1 MVATTP
7 HSVPVRA
14 GLFATFVA
22 LVLLAALGLL
32 AGCSAGKAGD
42 TAKPGIVMELGWWID
57 HDGRAELA
65 DAQQVKDWTAFSGLK
80 TFGFEPGPIWFKLR
94 LSAASRDSPP
104 LWTLRVLPAYLDEL
118 TFHDPGVG
126 RVLRA
131 GRAIQPTGDLAS
143 SINYTF
149 PVPSMSEPRDVYVR
163 LESVGTR
170 LALIDVVPYE
180 EAAYRNR
187 LQEWAFAALIALS
200 AVSALWAV
208 AEWALSREGIVG
220 AFAIKQLCA
229 TVWAFVAAGFARVLV
244 GPWLP
249 SGHLTIVHSTMLA
262 LLISACI
269 VFLAMLMWAYRPSRH
284 WIRMLFGLALMFALM
299 PLMQLAGFAREMR
312 MIVNVCIPLLFVLLL
327 LTLTSV
333 ARKKSDQP
341 VPVFLLFAYLGVYSL
356 LISVPAMINLGG
368 LEALAKPASPRQIDG
383 SEPVSTVISVW
394 EIIAVY
400 ASLASLMLDGL
411 LMRVLLIH
419 RARALQRAQH
429 KTEFEL
435 LRSKE
440 ESLARARLSEEQ
452 SKLFS
457 MLAHEMK
464 TPLATLRMWIDAGPA
479 ARAAMERAISDMN
492 QVIERCVHTG
502 QLAEQGLQPMPQAD
516 DAAGLTTAGIQAC
529 RAPERVRLSG
539 PEGPAPILADTQML
553 SIALNNLLDNALKY
567 SPAHTRI
574 EVTLREE
581 ARDAQA
587 GWTWQVRN
595 HPGQAGMPDAGR
607 VFDKYYR
614 SLGARHQSGS
624 GLGLFLV
631 QGLLE
636 LMGGTV
642 RFEARDGQAVF
653 TMWVPAA
660 PPPR

>member
-1 MVATTP
+1 
-7 HSVPVRA
+7 
-14 GLFATFVA
+14 
-22 LVLLAALGLL
+22 
-32 AGCSAGKAGD
+32 
-42 TAKPGIVMELGWWID
+42 
-57 HDGRAELA
+57 
-65 DAQQVKDWTAFSGLK
+65 
-80 TFGFEPGPIWFKLR
+80 
-94 LSAASRDSPP
+94 
-104 LWTLRVLPAYLDEL
+104 
-118 TFHDPGVG
+118 
-126 RVLRA
+126 
-131 GRAIQPTGDLAS
+131 
-143 SINYTF
+143 
-149 PVPSMSEPRDVYVR
+149 
-163 LESVGTR
+163 
-170 LALIDVVPYE
+170 
-180 EAAYRNR
+180 
-187 LQEWAFAALIALS
+187 
-200 AVSALWAV
+200 
-208 AEWALSREGIVG
+208 
-220 AFAIKQLCA
+220 
-229 TVWAFVAAGFARVLV
+229 
-244 GPWLP
+244 
-249 SGHLTIVHSTMLA
+249 
-262 LLISACI
+262 
-269 VFLAMLMWAYRPSRH
+269 
-284 WIRMLFGLALMFALM
+284 MLFGLALMFALM

-341 VPVFLLFAYLGVYSL
+341 VPVFLLFAYLGIYSL
-356 LISVPAMINLGG
+356 LISIPAMINLGG
-368 LEALAKPASPRQIDG
+368 LEALAKPASPRQIDAG
-383 SEPVSTVISVW
+383 EPVSTVISVW
-394 EIIAVY
+394 QIIAVY

-419 RARALQRAQH
+419 RARALHRAQH

>member
-1 MVATTP
+1 VT
-7 HSVPVRA
+7 
-14 GLFATFVA
+14 
-22 LVLLAALGLL
+22 
-32 AGCSAGKAGD
+32 
-42 TAKPGIVMELGWWID
+42 
-57 HDGRAELA
+57 
-65 DAQQVKDWTAFSGLK
+65 
-80 TFGFEPGPIWFKLR
+80 
-94 LSAASRDSPP
+94 
-104 LWTLRVLPAYLDEL
+104 
-118 TFHDPGVG
+118 
-126 RVLRA
+126 
-131 GRAIQPTGDLAS
+131 
-143 SINYTF
+143 
-149 PVPSMSEPRDVYVR
+149 
-163 LESVGTR
+163 
-170 LALIDVVPYE
+170 
-180 EAAYRNR
+180 
-187 LQEWAFAALIALS
+187 
-200 AVSALWAV
+200 
-208 AEWALSREGIVG
+208 
-220 AFAIKQLCA
+220 
-229 TVWAFVAAGFARVLV
+229 
-244 GPWLP
+244 
-249 SGHLTIVHSTMLA
+249 
-262 LLISACI
+262 
-269 VFLAMLMWAYRPSRH
+269 
-284 WIRMLFGLALMFALM
+284 
-299 PLMQLAGFAREMR
+299 
-312 MIVNVCIPLLFVLLL
+312 
-327 LTLTSV
+327 
-333 ARKKSDQP
+333 RKKSDQP
-341 VPVFLLFAYLGVYSL
+341 VPVSLLFAYLGVYSL

>member
-1 MVATTP
+1 
-7 HSVPVRA
+7 
-14 GLFATFVA
+14 
-22 LVLLAALGLL
+22 
-32 AGCSAGKAGD
+32 
-42 TAKPGIVMELGWWID
+42 
-57 HDGRAELA
+57 
-65 DAQQVKDWTAFSGLK
+65 
-80 TFGFEPGPIWFKLR
+80 
-94 LSAASRDSPP
+94 
-104 LWTLRVLPAYLDEL
+104 
-118 TFHDPGVG
+118 
-126 RVLRA
+126 
-131 GRAIQPTGDLAS
+131 
-143 SINYTF
+143 
-149 PVPSMSEPRDVYVR
+149 
-163 LESVGTR
+163 
-170 LALIDVVPYE
+170 
-180 EAAYRNR
+180 
-187 LQEWAFAALIALS
+187 
-200 AVSALWAV
+200 
-208 AEWALSREGIVG
+208 
-220 AFAIKQLCA
+220 
-229 TVWAFVAAGFARVLV
+229 
-244 GPWLP
+244 
-249 SGHLTIVHSTMLA
+249 
-262 LLISACI
+262 
-269 VFLAMLMWAYRPSRH
+269 
-284 WIRMLFGLALMFALM
+284 
-299 PLMQLAGFAREMR
+299 
-312 MIVNVCIPLLFVLLL
+312 
-327 LTLTSV
+327 
-333 ARKKSDQP
+333 
-341 VPVFLLFAYLGVYSL
+341 
-356 LISVPAMINLGG
+356 
-368 LEALAKPASPRQIDG
+368 
-383 SEPVSTVISVW
+383 
-394 EIIAVY
+394 
-400 ASLASLMLDGL
+400 
-411 LMRVLLIH
+411 
-419 RARALQRAQH
+419 
-429 KTEFEL
+429 
-435 LRSKE
+435 
-440 ESLARARLSEEQ
+440 
-452 SKLFS
+452 